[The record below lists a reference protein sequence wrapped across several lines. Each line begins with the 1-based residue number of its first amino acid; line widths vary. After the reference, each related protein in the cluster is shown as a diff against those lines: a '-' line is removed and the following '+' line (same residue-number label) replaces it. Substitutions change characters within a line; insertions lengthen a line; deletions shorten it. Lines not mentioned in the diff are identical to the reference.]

1 MELGDSEA
9 RIAGCLDKTT
19 VGKGD
24 GRDIRRDKT
33 RRDETR
39 RDNEPSRGE
48 ERPNVHG
55 NMLRHGLMD
64 VWDDVDLK
72 LRKFKANDGMMKDLC
87 FLYSVWTMTLE
98 YRLGTDMPDGE
109 IPYS

>member
-1 MELGDSEA
+1 
-9 RIAGCLDKTT
+9 
-19 VGKGD
+19 
-24 GRDIRRDKT
+24 
-33 RRDETR
+33 
-39 RDNEPSRGE
+39 
-48 ERPNVHG
+48 
-55 NMLRHGLMD
+55 MD